1 MLLEH
6 LISLPSHLV
15 PSSFHLAVTSPS
27 LDLPLH
33 PFVSLPGTASVLNA
47 MQVMS
52 GQGMCALGVLS
63 GPGSSSS
70 RDRHEGS
77 GSSTGSASGSAS
89 SSKSPSQTILT
100 ASPLLAPSLSPGMDV
115 VSSPLDS
122 VANTGELL
130 SVVTARDCTTLVV
143 PSEGKQVLG
152 MGLQQMVKN
161 MQVVEHAGK
170 SWGEERVPG
179 MLNRSTCDDG

>member
-1 MLLEH
+1 
-6 LISLPSHLV
+6 
-15 PSSFHLAVTSPS
+15 
-27 LDLPLH
+27 
-33 PFVSLPGTASVLNA
+33 
-47 MQVMS
+47 
-52 GQGMCALGVLS
+52 
-63 GPGSSSS
+63 
-70 RDRHEGS
+70 
-77 GSSTGSASGSAS
+77 
-89 SSKSPSQTILT
+89 
-100 ASPLLAPSLSPGMDV
+100 MDV